1 MCSVCLCFPSI
12 HFWECRYSGC
22 MCMHR
27 KREKLVRTTSVF
39 YVTTDLRLD
48 GVEGEG
54 IMYVARNWRGI
65 FGMRLR
71 VDDA

>member
-1 MCSVCLCFPSI
+1 
-12 HFWECRYSGC
+12 